1 MKTFLILSIFVSAL
15 ATIWIR
21 HEHRLTFIQLQT
33 LEKQRDKLEQEW
45 EQLQLEQSTWSQP
58 QRIEQ
63 LAKEKLQ
70 MKIPNSE
77 DIFFIKLPK

>member
-1 MKTFLILSIFVSAL
+1 MKSILIISVFLSAL
-15 ATIWIR
+15 TTIWIR
-21 HEHRLTFIQLQT
+21 HQHRLTFIDLQT
-33 LEKQRDKLEQEW
+33 LEKKHDKLEHEW
-45 EQLQLEQSTWSQP
+45 EQLQLEQSTWVQP

-63 LAKEKLQ
+63 LAKEKLS